1 MYDLILQ
8 LSLII
13 SLSIMIYLLA
23 RSVPRVK
30 DEELATIPIQSYFDQ
45 WIAKIPISKIDVWF
59 NMFMAKF
66 LRRLRIIVLKLD
78 NLLHRQITS
87 VHQNG
92 NHQINN
98 SNLTED
104 LNKQEDQI

>member
-8 LSLII
+8 LSLVI
-13 SLSIMIYLLA
+13 SISTIIYLLA
-23 RSVPRVK
+23 RSIPRVK
-30 DEELATIPIQSYFDQ
+30 DEDFAVISTPSYFDQ
-45 WIAKIPISKIDVWF
+45 LVSKIPISKIDAWF

-66 LRRLRIIVLKLD
+66 LRRLRIIVLKFD
-78 NLLHRQITS
+78 NLLHRQIVS

-98 SNLTED
+98 SNLAED
-104 LNKQEDQI
+104 LNKEKDQI

>member
-8 LSLII
+8 LSLVI
-13 SLSIMIYLLA
+13 SLFVMIYLLA

-30 DEELATIPIQSYFDQ
+30 DEELTVPNHNYFDQ
-45 WIAKIPISKIDVWF
+45 IIAKIPISKIDIWF
-59 NMFMAKF
+59 NMFMAKL

-78 NLLHRQITS
+78 NLLHRQIIS
-87 VHQNG
+87 AHQNG

-98 SNLTED
+98 SNLAED
-104 LNKQEDQI
+104 LNKQDSEI